1 VGERSGSGPDQAAVV
16 EALNTLGR
24 AIDQAVSSVTGAV
37 KDPAVRDDAKGAL
50 DAMGDALNSTFAE
63 YGDLVGDKVKQTF
76 GRKDDSGS
84 SR

>member
-1 VGERSGSGPDQAAVV
+1 
-16 EALNTLGR
+16 
-24 AIDQAVSSVTGAV
+24 
-37 KDPAVRDDAKGAL
+37 
-50 DAMGDALNSTFAE
+50 MGDALNSTFAE